1 MSTKDNK
8 KYVSAI
14 PKEQVFTILI
24 NDIEDGKQLEISDV
38 DTFCRRLRVSS
49 DDTTWIIHQ
58 LEDKNLIK
66 VPKGFSSMSPLQKSI
81 HRFIN
86 DDMLAQ
92 LSNNGKAQLIVSE
105 EDLKSL
111 TMDKDRFYVLN
122 KKGDLIKPSCNNTNI
137 TQKRLLAKTKENM
150 EKLQA
155 SK

>member
-1 MSTKDNK
+1 MISNK
-8 KYVSAI
+8 K
-14 PKEQVFTILI
+14 QVLEILI
-24 NDIEDGKQLEISDV
+24 NDAKDKQLEISDV
-38 DTFCRRLRVSS
+38 DTFCRRLRLTS
-49 DDTTWIIHQ
+49 DETTSIIHS
-58 LEDKNLIK
+58 LEDKNLVK
-66 VPKGFSSMSPLQKSI
+66 VPKGFASMTPLQKSI

-111 TMDKDRFYVLN
+111 TMDNDRFYVLN

-150 EKLQA
+150 EKLQT